1 MAKYLNYG
9 VIWDVDGTLL
19 DSGEMHFNSWVNLA
33 QELGKPFTPEDFRQT
48 FGRRNPEI
56 IRQLFGE
63 GYTDQEVEDLGFQKE
78 EYYRKTARQGLT
90 LLPGV
95 RALLEGL
102 HKSGFKQA
110 IGSSAPRQ
118 NLDLLLELTGIA
130 PFFEAVVGAEDT
142 QRGKPD
148 PQVFLA
154 AARKLNLPPG
164 HCLVLEDA
172 VAGIEAA
179 TAAGMP
185 SIAVTFVGHHP
196 EAILR
201 AAGAKLVVKSLE
213 EVTVAT
219 VLELLNAKNE

>member
-1 MAKYLNYG
+1 
-9 VIWDVDGTLL
+9 
-19 DSGEMHFNSWVNLA
+19 
-33 QELGKPFTPEDFRQT
+33 
-48 FGRRNPEI
+48 
-56 IRQLFGE
+56 
-63 GYTDQEVEDLGFQKE
+63 
-78 EYYRKTARQGLT
+78 
-90 LLPGV
+90 
-95 RALLEGL
+95 L
-102 HKSGFKQA
+102 HEAGFKQA

-148 PQVFLA
+148 PQVFLV
-154 AARKLNLPPG
+154 AARKLDLPPG

-172 VAGIEAA
+172 VAGVEAA
-179 TAAGMP
+179 AAAGMP

-201 AAGAKLVVKSLE
+201 DAGAKLVVKSLE
-213 EVTVAT
+213 EITVAT